1 MISTVTAP
9 FLFLGNH
16 PALDF
21 LNTAPRDGERLMDY
35 RTLAAWTEEAGLVL
49 PEDAAVAASRWG
61 STAEAA
67 AVLTRAHA
75 LRELF
80 RDVVHCI
87 IFGSTVAAELLVQL
101 NAALREESGAYMEL
115 SRNPKTGG
123 FQRITRLALANASD
137 LLAPILR
144 AMGAFLA
151 EANLDLLRACEDPT
165 CVLVFYDVSKNHARR
180 WCSMEACGNRHKV
193 NAYRARK

>member
-1 MISTVTAP
+1 MTSGVSSP

-21 LNTAPRDGERLMDY
+21 LNTAPRDGERLTDY
-35 RTLAAWTEEAGLVL
+35 RGLAAWMEQAGLVL
-49 PEDAAVAASRWG
+49 PEDAAVAGARWG
-61 STAEAA
+61 DTTEAA
-67 AVLTRAHA
+67 AVLARALS

-80 RDVVHCI
+80 RDVIHCV
-87 IFGSTVAAELLVQL
+87 IFGSTVPSTLLVPL
-101 NAALREESGAYMEL
+101 NAALREESGAYTEL
-115 SRNPKTGG
+115 CRNPKTGG
-123 FQRITRLALANASD
+123 FQRITRMALSNASD

-151 EANLDLLRACEDPT
+151 EAKLDLVRACEDPT
-165 CVLVFYDVSKNHARR
+165 CVLVFYDVSKNHTRR